1 MVQSNLLYACDT
13 RRRRLPVRDDLE
25 EMDEKPVKGILHWPK
40 GERPRERLLEEG
52 PESLTEAQLLAIL
65 LRVGRHKTSAVG
77 VGRDLLKR
85 VGGLQ
90 GLANRSVRELCAV
103 PGIGPAKV
111 AQIMAAIELGKRVL
125 ATPLTKGTVIANSQT
140 VFEHYYPLLRDLRRE
155 VFKVIL
161 LDAKHAVIREKT
173 VSEGS
178 LTSSLVHPREVF
190 NQAVRES
197 AAAVIF
203 LHNHPS
209 GDPKPSKED
218 RALTARLQDAGEI
231 LGVQVLDHV
240 IIGDGRYVSFADE
253 GWMSPPSLSSK
264 SLR

>member
-1 MVQSNLLYACDT
+1 
-13 RRRRLPVRDDLE
+13 
-25 EMDEKPVKGILHWPK
+25 MDEKPSKGILHWPK

-52 PESLTEAQLLAIL
+52 PEALTDAQLLAIM
-65 LRVGRHKTSAVG
+65 LRVGRHRMSAVD
-77 VGRDLLKR
+77 VGMDLLNR
-85 VGGLQ
+85 LGGLQ
-90 GLANRSVRELCAV
+90 GLANRSVQELCAV

-111 AQIMAAIELGKRVL
+111 AQIKAALELGKRAL
-125 ATPLTKGTVIANSQT
+125 SAPLTTGTVITQSRT
-140 VFEHYYPLLRDLRRE
+140 VFDHYYPLLRDLRRE
-155 VFKVIL
+155 LFKVIL

-173 VSEGS
+173 VSEGT

-190 NQAVRES
+190 NEAVRES

-218 RALTARLQDAGEI
+218 RALTARLQEAGDI

-253 GWMSPPSLSSK
+253 GWMSPPKIALSSK
-264 SLR
+264 HLR

>member
-1 MVQSNLLYACDT
+1 M
-13 RRRRLPVRDDLE
+13 RDDQE
-25 EMDEKPVKGILHWPK
+25 GMDEKPVKGILHWPK

-90 GLANRSVRELCAV
+90 GLANRSVQELCAV

-190 NQAVRES
+190 NEAVRES

-218 RALTARLQDAGEI
+218 RALTARLQDAGDI

-240 IIGDGRYVSFADE
+240 VIGDGRYVSFADE
-253 GWMSPPSLSSK
+253 GWMSPSSLSRR

>member
-1 MVQSNLLYACDT
+1 MGTDGKRSKT
-13 RRRRLPVRDDLE
+13 IRD
-25 EMDEKPVKGILHWPK
+25 WPK

-52 PESLTEAQLLAIL
+52 PAALTEAQLLAIL
-65 LRVGRHKTSAVG
+65 LRVGRQSTSAVD
-77 VGRDLLKR
+77 VGMDLLER
-85 VGGLQ
+85 LGGLQ
-90 GLANRSVRELCAV
+90 GLANRSVQELCAV

-111 AQIMAAIELGKRVL
+111 AQIKAAIELGKRAL
-125 ATPLTKGTVIANSQT
+125 SAPLTTGTVITQSRT
-140 VFEHYYPLLRDLRRE
+140 VFDHYYPLLRDVRRE
-155 VFKVIL
+155 LFKVIL

-173 VSEGS
+173 VSEGT

-190 NQAVRES
+190 NEAVRES

-209 GDPKPSKED
+209 GDPRPSQED
-218 RALTARLQDAGEI
+218 RALTARLQDAGDI

-240 IIGDGRYVSFADE
+240 IVGDGRYVSFADE
-253 GWMSPPSLSSK
+253 GWMSPPGAGLSSN